1 MVEKISGE
9 SVLNICSN
17 GRQGLHGTNEG
28 EDMTFGHS
36 RRIRITSLT
45 SNLVYGPISPGY
57 KLRVWNTIFFFLSPP
72 PLFSQRV
79 KFQICAPTHHFR
91 YTLSH
96 TALSLSLTRC
106 SLARSLFLS
115 YSLFARALSLSLLF
129 HASSIGAGWKN
140 KISRFL
146 YTDTCIPL
154 IIGKGVSFSVTFF
167 FFLYIFFLYFIF
179 LILHLKWIIKG

>member
-17 GRQGLHGTNEG
+17 GRQGLYGTNEG

-115 YSLFARALSLSLLF
+115 YSLFARALSLSL
-129 HASSIGAGWKN
+129 
-140 KISRFL
+140 
-146 YTDTCIPL
+146 
-154 IIGKGVSFSVTFF
+154 SFSTLPALARDGKIKFHDSCTRIRV
-167 FFLYIFFLYFIF
+167 FL
-179 LILHLKWIIKG
+179 W

>member
-106 SLARSLFLS
+106 SLARSL
-115 YSLFARALSLSLLF
+115 SLFF